1 MTVVR
6 GNEMDRLPLSALRP
20 TQITVGM
27 DYVEAKALITARYR
41 DAELERFLRDHAI
54 NVVLGPGRE
63 PYVIDHHHW
72 ARAWFNLGFSDAPVT
87 VVADLSRLGYERFW
101 KKMEANGWV
110 HPLDENGKRCQVND
124 LPLTIGDMIDD
135 PYHSLAAF
143 ARRAG
148 AYRKPKG
155 AYGSFVWSDF
165 LRVHV
170 PMSGIGAG
178 PFSLAL
184 LRAIKIA
191 RSDAA
196 AEMPGYISGK
206 RR

>member
-1 MTVVR
+1 
-6 GNEMDRLPLSALRP
+6 MDRPPLLSLRP

-41 DAELERFLRDHAI
+41 DTGLEQFMREHPI
-54 NVVLGPGRE
+54 NVVLGPDNE

-72 ARAWFNLGFSDAPVT
+72 ACAWSRLGFIDAPVI
-87 VVADLSRLGYERFW
+87 VVADLSRLGYRRFW
-101 KKMEANGWV
+101 EKMQAKGWV
-110 HPLDENGKRCQVND
+110 HPFDQNGKRRQVED
-124 LPLTIGDMIDD
+124 LPLSIPDMLDD

-148 AYRKPKG
+148 AYRKPKR

-165 LRVHV
+165 LRMHV
-170 PMSGIGAG
+170 PMTGIGAG

-184 LRAIKIA
+184 LRAIKVA
-191 RSDAA
+191 RSEAA
-196 AEMPGYISGK
+196 AKMPGYITVK

>member
-1 MTVVR
+1 
-6 GNEMDRLPLSALRP
+6 MDRLPLSALRP

-41 DAELERFLRDHAI
+41 DTNLEQFMREHAI
-54 NVVLGPGRE
+54 NVVLGPDNE
-63 PYVIDHHHW
+63 PYVVDHHHW
-72 ARAWFNLGFSDAPVT
+72 ARAWFDLGLIDAPVI
-87 VVADLSRLGYERFW
+87 VVADLSRLGHRRFW
-101 KKMEANGWV
+101 EKMQAKGWV
-110 HPLDENGKRCQVND
+110 HPFDQNGKRREIDD
-124 LPLTIGDMIDD
+124 LPLAIADMLDD

-148 AYRKPKG
+148 AYRKPKR

-170 PMSGIGAG
+170 PMTGIGAG

-184 LRAIKIA
+184 LRAIKVA
-191 RSDAA
+191 RSEAA
-196 AEMPGYISGK
+196 AQMPGYISGK